1 MKNTHFANLFAQSI
15 NLATEF
21 ATDFTRTFQSNTFD
35 KYARKDGKVYIKH
48 SVDRDTKLDVF
59 SVEMMIYEYKGCWV
73 GNQKTFAQFDNFV
86 DATSCARN
94 IELPEDCIS
103 EDEALTL
110 MSK

>member
-59 SVEMMIYEYKGCWV
+59 RNHS
-73 GNQKTFAQFDNFV
+73 NFPSSGKNRN
-86 DATSCARN
+86 SCCVSS
-94 IELPEDCIS
+94 IPLLS
-103 EDEALTL
+103 HG
-110 MSK
+110 K